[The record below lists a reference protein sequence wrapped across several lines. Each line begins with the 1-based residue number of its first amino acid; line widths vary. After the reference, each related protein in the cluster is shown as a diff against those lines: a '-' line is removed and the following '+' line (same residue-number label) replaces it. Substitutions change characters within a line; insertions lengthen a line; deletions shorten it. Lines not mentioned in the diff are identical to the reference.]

1 MITVVLTNG
10 AYAGYITTQ
19 SFTVTVLESNLPPVL
34 TPVADRVVHAGMVV
48 IITNTATDPD
58 LPANVL
64 SFDLQP
70 GAPLSATIGFDTGLF
85 TWATTDA
92 DVNTTN
98 VITIKVTDDGLPKMS
113 DVRSFSVIV
122 APRPVFTAITR
133 TNDVVELMWTAI
145 AGLSY
150 ELQYSGP
157 ETSQLWTNLQT
168 VVASES
174 GTASGTDAVSFAEQR
189 LYRVRVVP

>member
-1 MITVVLTNG
+1 
-10 AYAGYITTQ
+10 
-19 SFTVTVLESNLPPVL
+19 
-34 TPVADRVVHAGMVV
+34 MVV
-48 IITNTATDPD
+48 IVTNTAADPD
-58 LPANVL
+58 IPANVL

-70 GAPLSATIGFDTGLF
+70 DAPLSATLDSHTGLF

-92 DVNTTN
+92 DANTTN
-98 VITIKVTDDGLPKMS
+98 VITIKVTDDGLPKLS
-113 DVRSFSVIV
+113 DARGFSITVV
-122 APRPVFTAITR
+122 PRPMFTEIPR
-133 TNDVVELMWTAI
+133 TNDGVGLTWTAI

-150 ELQYSGP
+150 ELQFSGP

-168 VVASES
+168 VVAAGN